1 MFKMTDNNGKQRANA
16 LINALRTCKDVADD
30 GIKSAYYKS
39 EDLLWEDK
47 QRVVFDKSI
56 DAVIGIAINGI
67 NLLDRYANEME
78 IRVKEGDK

>member
-1 MFKMTDNNGKQRANA
+1 MTNNGKQGAVA

-47 QRVVFDKSI
+47 QRVVFDRNI
-56 DAVIGIAINGI
+56 EQVISIAINGI

-78 IRVKEGDK
+78 LMVKEGDK

>member
-1 MFKMTDNNGKQRANA
+1 MEQDSGKQGARA

-47 QRVVFDKSI
+47 QRAVFDRNI
-56 DAVIGIAINGI
+56 EEVISIAINGI

-78 IRVKEGDK
+78 LIANGGKK

>member
-1 MFKMTDNNGKQRANA
+1 MADNDTRQRANA

-47 QRVVFDKSI
+47 QRVVFDGSI
-56 DAVIGIAINGI
+56 EEVISIAINGI
-67 NLLDRYANEME
+67 NLIDRYANELELM
-78 IRVKEGDK
+78 VKEGDK

>member
-1 MFKMTDNNGKQRANA
+1 MTKNGKQEAIA
-16 LINALRTCKDVADD
+16 LINALRTCKDSADD

-47 QRVVFDKSI
+47 QRAVFDRNI
-56 DAVIGIAINGI
+56 EQVISIAINGI

-78 IRVKEGDK
+78 LMVKEGDK